1 MRSFNVK
8 MKSNEQITSPNT
20 ISQIETNPKTI
31 AEAFNKF
38 FSTIA
43 KDIDTK
49 IMPTSKTYKG
59 YLHATLIKLF
69 F

>member
-49 IMPTSKTYKG
+49 IMPTSKTCKG